1 MIVSADFDQLIIEF
15 KESFASTEA
24 GQRHLKT
31 YAAMREVG
39 RANFK
44 LVCAAADRGEDVT
57 DIVLLKLL
65 PHWDTPYNRER
76 QALASHR
83 SCSNTQCEGVV

>member
-44 LVCAAADRGEDVT
+44 LVC
-57 DIVLLKLL
+57 
-65 PHWDTPYNRER
+65 
-76 QALASHR
+76 
-83 SCSNTQCEGVV
+83 